1 MVGHRLLIKPKHV
14 EAQLE
19 DSIKDQEFL
28 KKQGFQIAVTKD
40 TARSIEGGTQ
50 VGTVISVGP
59 MCWKSPDLGY
69 GIAGWREWC
78 KEGDMVVY
86 AKYAGK
92 PITDPDAPVGDPPM
106 IVLND
111 VDVQAVFIEKKV
123 A

>member
-1 MVGHRLLIKPKHV
+1 MGHRLLIKPKHV

-28 KKQGFQIAVTKD
+28 KNSGFKIAVSKD
-40 TARSIEGGTQ
+40 TQRSIEGGTQ
-50 VGTVISVGP
+50 VGTVVSIGP
-59 MCWKSPDLGY
+59 MCWKSADLGF
-69 GIAGWREWC
+69 GLPGWREWC
-78 KEGDMVVY
+78 QVGDEVVY

-92 PITDPDAPVGDPPM
+92 PITDPDAPVGEPTQ

-111 VDVQAVFIEKKV
+111 VDVQAVFIARK

>member
-1 MVGHRLLIKPKHV
+1 MIKPKHV

-28 KKQGFQIAVTKD
+28 KSKGFEIAITKD

-50 VGTVISVGP
+50 VGEVISIGP
-59 MCWKSPDLGY
+59 MCWKSTDLGF
-69 GIAGWREWC
+69 GLPGWREWC
-78 KEGDMVVY
+78 QVGDQVVY

-92 PITDPDAPVGDPPM
+92 PITDPDAPIGEPNY

-111 VDVQAVFIEKKV
+111 MDVQAVFVEQKR